1 MGWIIFGII
10 VFLVVIF
17 IALYNN
23 IVGLKLRVENAWAQ
37 IDTQLKRRFDLI
49 PNLVETVK
57 GYKAYEQETLQ
68 KVIDARNKFTNA
80 NGVEAKAEANNALSE
95 SLKTIFALA
104 EAYPDLKANQSFE
117 NLQMELSS
125 TEDKVAYS
133 RQFYNDS
140 VQMYNEALL
149 KFPSNIIANMF
160 HFTAKN
166 FFEITDNA
174 QKETVNVKF

>member
-10 VFLVVIF
+10 LVILLLF
-17 IALYNN
+17 IGIYNN
-23 IVGLKLRVENAWAQ
+23 LVTLKLRVENAWAQ

-68 KVIDARNKFTNA
+68 KVVEARNMFTNS
-80 NGVEAKAEANNALSE
+80 NDVKGKAEANNALSE

-104 EAYPDLKANQSFE
+104 ESYPDLKSNQSFE
-117 NLQMELSS
+117 NLQTELAS

-140 VQMYNEALL
+140 VQMYNAALL
-149 KFPSNIIANMF
+149 TFPSNIIANMF
-160 HFTAKN
+160 NFTSKN
-166 FFEITDNA
+166 FFEVTNEA
-174 QKETVNVKF
+174 EKQAVKVQF